1 MNSLIQHSSNS
12 QPSLHLDEFQ
22 SIELEKLQERVRQ
35 PNSVRPRAFLRW
47 AGSKR
52 FLLGHILDI
61 LPKQFHTYREPFLGS
76 GALLFLLRPEKAVLS
91 DRCEE
96 LMNTFSAVRDNVDAV
111 IRYLSPLKRSKE
123 TFYYIRQNRSTGRFK
138 RAAEFIYL
146 NKTCWNGL
154 YRVNSAGTFNV
165 PFGSHSTD
173 FITDFDNLKSCAES
187 LQHSGISLH
196 SYDFE
201 ENIKQSKPGDLVYL
215 DPPYV
220 TGHSNNGF
228 IEYNEVIFSWDD
240 QKRLA
245 EIAKSL
251 ASKGVHVIVSNAN
264 HQAIIELYS
273 GFAVKYFNRASTLAS
288 DVTRRRTISEIL
300 LFSTI

>member
-1 MNSLIQHSSNS
+1 MNSLIQHSSIS
-12 QPSLHLDEFQ
+12 QPSLHSDGFQ
-22 SIELEKLQERVRQ
+22 SIEVEKLQERVRQ
-35 PNSVRPRAFLRW
+35 PNSARPRAFLRW

-52 FLLGHILDI
+52 FLLRHILDI
-61 LPKQFHTYREPFLGS
+61 LPKRFHTYREPFLGS
-76 GALLFLLRPEKAVLS
+76 GALFFLLQPEKAVLS

-96 LMNTFSAVRDNVDAV
+96 LMNTFSAIHDNVDAV

-123 TFYYIRQNRSTGRFK
+123 TFYYIRQNRSKGRLK

-154 YRVNSAGTFNV
+154 YRVNSAGNFNV

-173 FITDFDNLKSCAES
+173 FITDFDNLRSCAAS
-187 LQHSGISLH
+187 LQYSSVSLQ

-251 ASKGVHVIVSNAN
+251 TSKGVHVIVSNAN

-273 GFAVKYFNRASTLAS
+273 GFAVKYFNRTSTLAS
-288 DVTRRRTISEIL
+288 DITRRRTVSEIL
-300 LFSTI
+300 LFSIA